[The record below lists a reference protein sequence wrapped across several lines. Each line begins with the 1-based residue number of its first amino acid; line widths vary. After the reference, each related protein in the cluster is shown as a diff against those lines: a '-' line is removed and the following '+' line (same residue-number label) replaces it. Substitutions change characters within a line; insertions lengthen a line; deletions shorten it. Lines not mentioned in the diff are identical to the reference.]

1 MINVIYK
8 RTIVCDIC
16 GLAYLDEI
24 PLTAI
29 LNAGEA
35 PPLPVWWTNINVTM
49 CPVCVALTK
58 KR

>member
-1 MINVIYK
+1 MINVVYK
-8 RTIVCDIC
+8 RTIICDIC
-16 GLAYLDEI
+16 GIANLDEI
-24 PLTAI
+24 PIAAV

-35 PPLPVWWTNINVTM
+35 PPLPVGWTNRDVTM